1 MHMCEQ
7 WWLHCTSQWEW
18 ETPLSEHAY
27 DEAVTFKMTEPV
39 EQQICIKFYIKFECS
54 STETIQVIQKATAM
68 GNWWLAA
75 SSQQRAGSGI
85 MPLVKSF
92 SGKTQITQVIQPPMA
107 QIWCPVTSG
116 FSPNENN
123 LWKGRDFRPS
133 VRFKKIWQGSWWRL
147 GEPCEVLR
155 CLHWRGLRCHCPTYH
170 VSCILYLLQW
180 MSLFFILHGWILSG
194 QTSYLLAMAS
204 FFHST
209 VSQPEPLLVLIL
221 FLMNGP
227 YLHSWMVCDS
237 NQFALF

>member
-1 MHMCEQ
+1 MCEQ

-194 QTSYLLAMAS
+194 QTSYLLSMAS
-204 FFHST
+204 FFHYT